1 MKHGQQDLEEELV
14 GLLLDHQQVL
24 LIQDQVQ
31 GSIVSL
37 LPDQLQEFIVL
48 LLSDNQ
54 LLSITMEG
62 EAMDMEEDFILDLFI
77 SLIVVDIIL
86 VGLVILMDI
95 AMVLDTILLLQ
106 LA

>member
-14 GLLLDHQQVL
+14 GLLLDHQQAL

-37 LPDQLQEFIVL
+37 LPDRLLEFIVL

-62 EAMDMEEDFILDLFI
+62 EAMDMEEDFILDLLV
-77 SLIVVDIIL
+77 SLMVVDIIL
-86 VGLVILMDI
+86 VRLVILMDT

>member
-1 MKHGQQDLEEELV
+1 ME
-14 GLLLDHQQVL
+14 LLLDHQQVL

-54 LLSITMEG
+54 LLLITMEG
-62 EAMDMEEDFILDLFI
+62 EAMDMEEGFILDLLV
-77 SLIVVDIIL
+77 SLMVVDIIL
-86 VGLVILMDI
+86 VGLVIIMDT